1 MATLTPTLS
10 LVSTDLS
17 SDELNFS
24 VTDSLTIKAPA
35 QGISTFIANSGTTDP
50 DVGANNIIVPPQG
63 TDNVTYFYCRHTG
76 LTGSGTTTTTVP
88 VDVEETGDAG
98 FARLGPGE
106 WMYLPFCHNAGNVGI
121 QFQVAAA
128 TAVLMEYAFFTK
140 G

>member
-50 DVGANNIIVPPQG
+50 DVGANNIIVPPTG
-63 TDNVTYFYCRHTG
+63 GVVTYFYCRHTG
-76 LTGSGTTTTTVP
+76 LTGSGTATSTAL
-88 VDVEETGDAG
+88 VDVEETGNEP
-98 FARLGPGE
+98 FARLGAGE